1 VRWFCLVVSHLFM
14 NLPNRLTLARLG
26 LTVLFVISLS
36 FSWGYGATLALGL
49 FIIASITDWLDGDI
63 ARKQNLV
70 TDFGALMDPLVDKI
84 MTAAA
89 FVMLVDRGVLPAWA
103 VVIIVSRE
111 FLITGLRMLAGAK
124 GVVLPAEKLGKHKTA
139 WQIVSIV
146 YFLGLL
152 SLHEWVKTGFAQPW
166 QSISQWC
173 GNAILAFTVV
183 LTLWS
188 GLAYLAKN
196 RRLIASQ

>member
-1 VRWFCLVVSHLFM
+1 MVALFM

-36 FSWGYGATLALGL
+36 FDWGYGATLALGL

-89 FVMLVDRGVLPAWA
+89 FVMLVERHVLPAWA

-139 WQIVSIV
+139 WQIVTIV

-152 SLHEWVKTGFAQPW
+152 ALREWVKAGFTQPW
-166 QSISQWC
+166 QSVTQWC

-196 RRLIASQ
+196 RRLISSQ